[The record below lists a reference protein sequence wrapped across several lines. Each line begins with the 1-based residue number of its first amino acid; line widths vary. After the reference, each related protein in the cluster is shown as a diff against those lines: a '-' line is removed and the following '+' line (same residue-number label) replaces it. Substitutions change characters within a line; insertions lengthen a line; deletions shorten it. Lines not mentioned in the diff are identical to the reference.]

1 MNQAACAY
9 SHVLYYREVY
19 PDIVRVATQQQTT
32 QQQTCHLSNK
42 DQIVLQ
48 EGTSSKVGKYNF

>member
-1 MNQAACAY
+1 MNRAASAY
-9 SHVLYYREVY
+9 SNVLYYREVY
-19 PDIVRVATQQQTT
+19 PDIHVRVATQQQTT

-42 DQIVLQ
+42 DPVLQ

>member
-1 MNQAACAY
+1 
-9 SHVLYYREVY
+9 VLYYREVY

-32 QQQTCHLSNK
+32 QQQTSHLSNK